1 MALTKA
7 GNIVLKYPHR
17 KNLII
22 NGNFDIWQRG
32 TSFVGAA
39 ALAYSADRWRRVSIN
54 DSVVN
59 IAAGSH
65 NANLGSR
72 YTKYALGVSVTTA
85 DTSIGA
91 AQYEGQAY
99 VIEGYD
105 VQTIMGQ
112 TVTLSFWVYSSLPG
126 TYCVSFR
133 SIAPTYRSYIVEYTI
148 NQANTPEYK
157 TITFTMDNGSVGT
170 WDYENS
176 TGLTIFFML
185 ACGTSLHGTAN
196 SWQTANVIATS
207 NQVNFLSATSRS
219 FYLYQVQLELGPVA
233 TPFENRPFGEELALC
248 QRYYYKTFNQSTTPG
263 AAVGAYTGEHYFP
276 ITIATGTVYSPFFT
290 FPTLMRGLPA
300 ITFYNPTQVNNDA
313 RNISSN
319 SADLTSTTYYDRS
332 ERGVGIQGNSSSM
345 TVGQLAGV
353 HFIADA
359 EL

>member
-7 GNIVLKYPHR
+7 GNIVLRYPHR

-32 TSFVGAA
+32 TSFVGASA
-39 ALAYSADRWRRVSIN
+39 VTASADRWRRTSSN
-54 DSVVN
+54 DSVVT
-59 IAAGSH
+59 ISAGTH
-65 NANLGSR
+65 NAILGSR
-72 YTKYALGVSVTTA
+72 FTKYALGVSVTTA

-91 AQYEGQAY
+91 AQYEAQVY
-99 VIEGYD
+99 IIEGYD

-126 TYCVSFR
+126 TYCVAFR
-133 SIAPTYRSYIVEYTI
+133 SVSPTYRSYIAEYTI

-170 WDYENS
+170 WDYENG
-176 TGLTIFFML
+176 TGLTMFFML
-185 ACGTSLHGTAN
+185 ACGTSLQGTAN

-248 QRYYYKTFNQSTTPG
+248 QRYYEKSYSLGVFPG
-263 AAVGAYTGEHYFP
+263 TNTLTGELAYIAP
-276 ITIATGTVYSPFFT
+276 ITGTVYQNIIFKVSKRIPPTGTVYIYSATGAINNVRDITSGADVAASGVVESNHSAVAQFT
-290 FPTLMRGLPA
+290 AT
-300 ITFYNPTQVNNDA
+300 
-313 RNISSN
+313 
-319 SADLTSTTYYDRS
+319 
-332 ERGVGIQGNSSSM
+332 
-345 TVGQLAGV
+345 AGRLYGFQWV
-353 HFIADA
+353 ADA
-359 EL
+359 EFT

>member
-39 ALAYSADRWRRVSIN
+39 AVTASADRWRRASSN

-176 TGLTIFFML
+176 TGLSIFFML
-185 ACGTSLHGTAN
+185 AAGTSLQGTAN

-233 TPFENRPFGEELALC
+233 TPFENRPFAEELALC
-248 QRYYYKTFNQSTTPG
+248 QRYYEKSYNLGAFPG
-263 AAVGAYTGEHYFP
+263 AASTLPGEEVFISPLTGAYYPRHSYK
-276 ITIATGTVYSPFFT
+276 VKK
-290 FPTLMRGLPA
+290 R
-300 ITFYNPTQVNNDA
+300 NDA
-313 RNISSN
+313 VPYMYSSVTGAVGYIRDM
-319 SADLTSTTYYDRS
+319 SAGADVVVTPQVASETSNLFQVPVTDGRLYVYQW
-332 ERGVGIQGNSSSM
+332 V
-345 TVGQLAGV
+345 
-353 HFIADA
+353 ADA
-359 EL
+359 EFI